1 MTRNDILQTLEQIM
15 KATLG
20 LETQLTE
27 ELELVGGAGL
37 DSLDKIELSIEIE
50 NTYMIDIDESD
61 LQKLETVKDVI
72 DLILKYKEKS

>member
-1 MTRNDILQTLEQIM
+1 M